1 MTDFVKF
8 EAVARDNSGKGAA
21 RALRRDG
28 RIPAIIYGGS
38 EKTVMVS
45 LPMKELNVEL
55 NKGGFRTKLVELTLN
70 GKQLTV
76 LPKELQKHPV
86 TDAPE
91 HLDFLRIGKDTIVV
105 VAVPVKIINEDK
117 SIGIKKGGIV
127 NLVHRTFDFQCHPTK
142 IPHFIEVDVS
152 GLDIGGNLHIS
163 DLKLPEGVVPV
174 DKTNFTVV
182 SLAMRVEEKEPE
194 AVAAEAAEGAAPAAG
209 AAAAPAAGAA
219 AAPAADKGKK

>member
-8 EAVARDNSGKGAA
+8 EAIARENSGKGAA
-21 RALRRDG
+21 RAIRRDG

-38 EKTVMVS
+38 ENAVMVS
-45 LPMKELNVEL
+45 LPMKELNVEI

-70 GKQLTV
+70 GKQITV

-91 HLDFLRIGKDTIVV
+91 HLDFLRVGKDTIVV
-105 VAVPVKIINEDK
+105 VAVPMKVVNEDK

-127 NLVHRTFDFQCHPTK
+127 NLVHRTFDFECHPTN
-142 IPHFIEVDVS
+142 IPHAIEVDVS
-152 GLDIGGNLHIS
+152 NLDIGGNLHIN
-163 DLKLPEGVVPV
+163 DITLPKGITPV
-174 DKTNFTVV
+174 DKTNFTVA
-182 SLAMRVEEKEPE
+182 SLNLRAEEKEPE
-194 AVAAEAAEGAAPAAG
+194 AGAVDTAAATPAAG
-209 AAAAPAAGAA
+209 AAPA